1 MAAADPEDLL
11 VDELDELF
19 LSVER
24 DTGID
29 SSIEKIPKVNDKV
42 NCSICPKVCISVR
55 GLNRHMKIKHPD
67 EQFQQ
72 QQKQLKKPVEKKQV
86 TEILHPGKLKTF
98 VIRCLQKLSADECYP
113 DLFQEQFKIVE
124 IKSVDDITPF
134 YHSISEIVLKFN
146 GDTDKFFFRVL

>member
-29 SSIEKIPKVNDKV
+29 SSIEKIPQVNDKV

-67 EQFQQ
+67 EQQ
-72 QQKQLKKPVEKKQV
+72 QQKQLKQPVEKKQV
-86 TEILHPGKLKTF
+86 TKILHPENENLRYSLPAKAL
-98 VIRCLQKLSADECYP
+98 C
-113 DLFQEQFKIVE
+113 
-124 IKSVDDITPF
+124 
-134 YHSISEIVLKFN
+134 
-146 GDTDKFFFRVL
+146 